1 MKKKEP
7 ISKSSLIISII
18 LLIFGLVLCFN
29 DSTSLFK
36 IVGYIVSGALL
47 LVGIIKLIVTINQGK
62 KYNGIDFGDLMF
74 SILFI
79 ALGAIIAI
87 LPQSIMVTFSLCIGS
102 IVIINGVQRLI
113 LGILVRKVD
122 SKGSLFYLIESIL
135 IILVGVVIITQK
147 WTNLIGLFIVI
158 YAISELAGYIFYN
171 VNDKDY
177 SEVLNKKITKEM
189 KESEAKD
196 AEYEEDTK

>member
-18 LLIFGLVLCFN
+18 LLIFGLILCFN
-29 DSTSLFK
+29 DSTGLFK
-36 IVGYIVSGALL
+36 IVGYTVSGALL
-47 LVGIIKLIVTINQGK
+47 LVGVIKLIVTINQGK
-62 KYNGIDFGDLMF
+62 KYSGIDFGDLMF

-79 ALGAIIAI
+79 ALGTIIAI

-102 IVIINGVQRLI
+102 IVIINGIQRLI

-135 IILVGVVIITQK
+135 IILIGIVIITQK
-147 WTNLIGLFIVI
+147 WTNLIGLFIVV

-196 AEYEEDTK
+196 AEYEEDNK